1 MIFSRATRERLDA
14 LDRRAQDLER
24 RITHARCCPSTH
36 RVGALVHE
44 WRLLR
49 DTMMQIKRARPS
61 QKFPRRNYRRCTPI
75 SSALVAVKRE

>member
-49 DTMMQIKRARPS
+49 DTMMQIKRARPRRTRMV
-61 QKFPRRNYRRCTPI
+61 PRP
-75 SSALVAVKRE
+75 

>member
-49 DTMMQIKRARPS
+49 DTMMQIKRARPL
-61 QKFPRRNYRRCTPI
+61 P
-75 SSALVAVKRE
+75 